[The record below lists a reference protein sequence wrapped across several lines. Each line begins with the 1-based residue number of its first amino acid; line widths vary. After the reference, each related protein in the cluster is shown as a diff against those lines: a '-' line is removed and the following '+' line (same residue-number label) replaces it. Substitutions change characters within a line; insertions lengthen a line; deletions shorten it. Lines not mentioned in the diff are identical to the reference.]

1 MRTRIPA
8 LVAAIVLVTAAC
20 QATAPSASPPP
31 AGQSVAPSVAPSAEP
46 TVAGRPSVLRVSRI
60 SDFLPSIH
68 PVELG
73 TGNQEL
79 MADLVFSGLV
89 DVDSD
94 EVTILPDLATEWT
107 ASPDATVYT
116 FKLNPAAVWSDGE
129 PVTADDVLFTIAWS
143 AQNPT
148 AFKQIPVDMWTR
160 VKGGADVV
168 GTKNIPEGAKKID
181 DHTVEITLQAPDA
194 TFLRRIAGAV
204 YYILPEHILK
214 DLTAAEAE
222 TCEFCL
228 GTAGKTI
235 GSGPYDFETSI
246 SAAGATL
253 KAKKGYWKGK
263 DGPIDQIV
271 YKIQESN
278 VSVAQL
284 AAGEL
289 DLTIRVPPA
298 EGPGLA
304 GVAGLKQLNVPGV
317 GIFSI
322 NFNHNNTDK
331 ALRQAAAYAINRPQ
345 IIDQVLG
352 GLATLNYTIPPGFKV
367 YDDINKYDFDEA
379 KAKQLLAESSWD
391 INKTFRLALLAE
403 DPNFTITAPA
413 LQQSLQAIGMKVEL
427 TALPTAAYTTL
438 IQQSSDFEAFL
449 SFGGS
454 EGVGWYQSEIYFD
467 CAGLGA
473 SQFKMSADRG
483 ECIYSKQFQ
492 AASAVTGDA
501 QDAILHKLAL
511 DLNENLPEIY
521 LWQPNYLHVYSDRL
535 GGGFA
540 IYPNERESFQKIL
553 DWTYAP

>member
-1 MRTRIPA
+1 MRARFPA
-8 LVAAIVLVTAAC
+8 IVAAIVLVTAAC
-20 QATAPSASPPP
+20 QAATPSASAPP
-31 AGQSVAPSVAPSAEP
+31 AGESAAPSVAASVEP

-94 EVTILPDLATEWT
+94 EVTILPDLATEWA

-116 FKLNPAAVWSDGE
+116 FKLNPAAVWSDGQ

-168 GTKNIPEGAKKID
+168 GTTNTPVGAKKID
-181 DHTVEITLQAPDA
+181 DNTVEITLEAPDA

-204 YYILPEHILK
+204 YYILPKHIL
-214 DLTAAEAE
+214 DGLTAAEAE

-228 GTAGKTI
+228 GTAGVTI

-246 SAAGATL
+246 SAAGATF

-304 GVAGLKQLNVPGV
+304 NVAGLKQLNVPGV

-331 ALRQAAAYAINRPQ
+331 ALRQAAAYAINRPE

-367 YDDINKYDFDEA
+367 YDDINKYDFDQD

-427 TALPTAAYTTL
+427 TALPTAAYTEL
-438 IQQSSDFEAFL
+438 IQGSNDFEAFL

-473 SQFKMSADRG
+473 SQFKMSADRN
-483 ECIYSKQFQ
+483 ECIYSDQFK

-501 QDAILHKLAL
+501 QDTILHKLAL

-535 GGGFA
+535 GGGFT

>member
-1 MRTRIPA
+1 MRVRVPA
-8 LVAAIVLVTAAC
+8 LVAALALVLTAC
-20 QATAPSASPPP
+20 QASTPSASVP
-31 AGQSVAPSVAPSAEP
+31 AGASEPVAESPTAAPPSEAAGEP
-46 TVAGRPSVLRVSRI
+46 TVLRVSRI

-68 PVELG
+68 PVNLG

-79 MADLVFSGLV
+79 MADIVFSTLV

-107 ASPDATVYT
+107 VSPDATVYT
-116 FKLNPAAVWSDGE
+116 FKLNPAAVWSDGQ
-129 PVTADDVLFTIAWS
+129 PVTADDVEWTIAWA

-148 AFKQIPVDMWTR
+148 AWKSGIPTEMWFN
-160 VKGGADVV
+160 VLGGAEAA
-168 GTKNIPEGAKKID
+168 GTTNIPEGIKKID
-181 DHTVEITLQAPDA
+181 DHTVEITLASPDS

-204 YYILPEHILK
+204 YYIQPKHIL
-214 DLTAAEAE
+214 DGLTGAEAE

-228 GTAGKTI
+228 GTAGVTI
-235 GSGPYDFETSI
+235 GSGPYDFEESI
-246 SAAGATL
+246 SAAGATF
-253 KAKKGYWKGK
+253 KAKENYWKGK
-263 DGPIDQIV
+263 DGPVDRIV

-304 GVAGLKQLNVPGV
+304 NVPGLKQLNVPGV
-317 GIFSI
+317 GIFNI
-322 NFNHNNTDK
+322 NFHNQNTDK

-345 IIDQVLG
+345 IIETVLG

-367 YDDINKYDFDEA
+367 YDDINKYEYNPDEA
-379 KAKQLLAESSWD
+379 KRLLEESSWD
-391 INKTFRLALLAE
+391 INDTFRLALLAE

-413 LQQSLQAIGMKVEL
+413 LQQSLEAIGMKVEL
-427 TALPTAAYTTL
+427 TALPTAPYTDL
-438 IQQSSDFEAFL
+438 IQKSDDFEAFL

-454 EGVGWYQSEIYFD
+454 EGVGWYQSSIYYD

-473 SQFKMSADRG
+473 SQLKLSGDQ
-483 ECIYSKQFQ
+483 CIYTDQFQ
-492 AASAVTGDA
+492 AAAAVTGDA
-501 QDAILHKLAL
+501 QDEILHQLAL

-521 LWQPNYLHVYSDRL
+521 LWQPNYLHVYTEKL
-535 GGGFA
+535 GGGFT
-540 IYPNERESFQKIL
+540 IYPNERESFQKLL
-553 DWTYAP
+553 DWTYTP

>member
-1 MRTRIPA
+1 MRVRVPA
-8 LVAAIVLVTAAC
+8 LVAALAVVLTAC
-20 QATAPSASPPP
+20 QASTPSASVP
-31 AGQSVAPSVAPSAEP
+31 AGASEPAAESPTAAPPSEAAGEP
-46 TVAGRPSVLRVSRI
+46 TVLRVSRI

-68 PVELG
+68 PVNLG

-79 MADLVFSGLV
+79 MADIVFSTLV

-107 ASPDATVYT
+107 VSPDATVYT
-116 FKLNPAAVWSDGE
+116 FKLNPAAVWSDGQ
-129 PVTADDVLFTIAWS
+129 PVTADDVEWTIAWA

-148 AFKQIPVDMWTR
+148 AWKSGIPTEMWFN
-160 VKGGADVV
+160 VLGGAEAA
-168 GTKNIPEGAKKID
+168 GTTNIPEGIKKID
-181 DHTVEITLQAPDA
+181 DHTVEITLASPDS

-204 YYILPEHILK
+204 YYIQPKHIL
-214 DLTAAEAE
+214 DGLTGAEAE

-228 GTAGKTI
+228 GTAGVTI
-235 GSGPYDFETSI
+235 GSGPYDFEESI
-246 SAAGATL
+246 SAAGATF
-253 KAKKGYWKGK
+253 KAKENYWKGK
-263 DGPIDQIV
+263 DGPVDRIV

-304 GVAGLKQLNVPGV
+304 NVAGLKQLNVPGV
-317 GIFSI
+317 GIFNI
-322 NFNHNNTDK
+322 NFHNQNTDK

-345 IIDQVLG
+345 IIETVLG

-367 YDDINKYDFDEA
+367 YDDINKYEFDQDEA
-379 KAKQLLAESSWD
+379 RRLLEESSWD
-391 INKTFRLALLAE
+391 INDTFRLALLAE

-413 LQQSLQAIGMKVEL
+413 LQQSLEAIGMKVEL
-427 TALPTAAYTTL
+427 IALPTAPYTDL
-438 IQQSSDFEAFL
+438 IQKSDDFEAFL

-454 EGVGWYQSEIYFD
+454 EGVGWYQSSIYYD

-473 SQFKMSADRG
+473 SQLKLSGDQ
-483 ECIYSKQFQ
+483 CIYTDQFQ
-492 AASAVTGDA
+492 AAAAVTGDA
-501 QDAILHKLAL
+501 QDEILHQLAL

-521 LWQPNYLHVYSDRL
+521 LWQPNYLHVYTEKL
-535 GGGFA
+535 GGGFT

-553 DWTYAP
+553 DWTYTP